1 MILQR
6 LKRSIYPP
14 LSADP
19 EKDVSI
25 KLLYGLMYVTFT
37 VAVLYRIIH
46 PLISEKPKNVY
57 YSFYIIPTAVIIC
70 HLLAKSGRVKLGANI
85 MIFLQWLALC
95 IVSMREGGVYATSF
109 SQFMIIIVLASLVLG
124 QGGALFYALLSFCT
138 GLLSIYL
145 KSRGMIPAPNFPT
158 GEWSAFI
165 GNSVG
170 FFMSWILMK
179 FGLSGLSKIREELSR
194 AQIHA
199 KLGGVTL
206 NLETKEVTLTKEY
219 RIMLGDKTAKGS
231 ITMLMDQFIAK
242 YVEGDDKERIVSAL
256 IEGAKHFNDPSY
268 STEFIFRA
276 KGDDGKTR
284 YILAKGKYKDSIMGY
299 GTGQDITEK
308 HIAGEEIK
316 ASQELFSKVFKL
328 SPYATSISNYEDG
341 RYVDI
346 NDGFTELLGFT
357 REEAI
362 GRTSVELGIWLTSE
376 EREYF
381 KEKIKKDGFLYNEEV
396 TFRAKDGSY
405 IQVEFST
412 RFTVID
418 GEKRMINMV
427 KDVSSKK
434 EAAELR
440 VLNNEIS
447 SQNELIA
454 KQKAE
459 LESTLE
465 YLQKTQNQLILSEK
479 MASLGQLVAGI
490 AHEINNPIGVIR
502 AANESVK
509 NHFDRVLDRM
519 QEAAS
524 VLENLGNEAKI
535 EFQTLLKKG
544 RAYQEI
550 IPPKE
555 VRAKTKIL
563 EARLKEFGISEARN
577 IAEGLVE
584 AGLEAALEDFPKLFI
599 GEKIQ
604 QVIQYALDEIQASR
618 SSKLVDMSVD
628 RTSKIV
634 YALKNFSHFSNGGPK
649 APVDIRESI
658 DTVLTIYQNQLK
670 SGIEIIKEYDAGI
683 PVVPGYSDDLL
694 HVWTNLIYNA
704 AQAMGFKGILKI
716 NVGSGGG
723 KDHICV
729 RISDNGPGIPETIQ
743 ERIFEPF
750 FTTKAPGEG
759 SGLGLDIVKRIVENH
774 GGSIGFETSPKGT
787 AFLVTLP
794 Q

>member
-1 MILQR
+1 MNLQR

-46 PLISEKPKNVY
+46 PIISEKPKNAY
-57 YSFYIIPTAVIIC
+57 YSFYLIPTAVILC
-70 HLLAKSGRVKLGANI
+70 HILAKSGRIKLGAHI

-95 IVSMREGGVYATSF
+95 IVSLREGGVYATSF
-109 SQFMIIIVLASLVLG
+109 SQFMIIIVLASLILG
-124 QGGALFYALLSFCT
+124 QVGSLFYALLSFFV

-145 KSRGMIPAPNFPT
+145 KSKGMIPAPSYPA

-194 AQIHA
+194 AQIDA
-199 KLGGVTL
+199 KLGAIIL
-206 NLETKEVTLTKEY
+206 NLETKEITLSKEY

-231 ITMLMDQFIAK
+231 TTIFMDQFLEQ
-242 YVEGDDKERIVSAL
+242 YVEGEDKQRIPVILA
-256 IEGAKHFNDPSY
+256 EGARHFNDPSY
-268 STEFIFRA
+268 STEFVFRA

-284 YILAKGKYKDSIMGY
+284 YILAKGKYKDSIMAY

-328 SPYATSISNYEDG
+328 SPYATSISNFDDG

-346 NDGFTELLGFT
+346 NDGFTELLGYT
-357 REEAI
+357 REDVI
-362 GRTSVELGIWLTSE
+362 GRTSVELGIWLDAA
-376 EREYF
+376 EREHF

-396 TFRAKDGSY
+396 TFRAKDGRM

-412 RFTVID
+412 RFAMID
-418 GEKRMINMV
+418 GETRMINMV
-427 KDVSSKK
+427 KDISSKK

-440 VLNNEIS
+440 ILNNEIS
-447 SQNELIA
+447 AQNELIA

-459 LESTLE
+459 LESTLD

-509 NHFDRVLDRM
+509 SHFDRVLDRM

-524 VLENLGNEAKI
+524 VLENLGSEAKI

-563 EARLKEFGISEARN
+563 ESRLKELEIFEARN
-577 IAEGLVE
+577 LAEGLIE
-584 AGLEAALEDFPKLFI
+584 AGLETALEDFPKLFM

-670 SGIEIIKEYDAGI
+670 SGIEIIKEYEVGTPI
-683 PVVPGYSDDLL
+683 VPGYSDDLL

-716 NVGSGGG
+716 NVGNRE
-723 KDHICV
+723 KDKICV
-729 RISDNGPGIPETIQ
+729 KISDNGPGIPESIQ

-774 GGSIGFETSPKGT
+774 GGTIGFETSSDGT
-787 AFLVTLP
+787 AFLVILP

>member
-1 MILQR
+1 MNLQR

-25 KLLYGLMYVTFT
+25 KLLYGLMYITFT

-70 HLLAKSGRVKLGANI
+70 HLLAKSGRVKLGSNI

-109 SQFMIIIVLASLVLG
+109 SQFMIIIVLASLILG
-124 QGGALFYALLSFCT
+124 QGGALFYALLSFFT

-145 KSRGMIPAPNFPT
+145 KSKGMIPAPSFPT

-179 FGLSGLSKIREELSR
+179 FGLSGLFKIREELSR

-199 KLGGVTL
+199 KLGGITL

-231 ITMLMDQFIAK
+231 VTILMDRFLEK
-242 YVEGDDKERIVSAL
+242 YVEGDDKERIVSILA
-256 IEGAKHFNDPSY
+256 EGAKHFNDPSY
-268 STEFIFRA
+268 STEFIFKA

-284 YILAKGKYKDSIMGY
+284 YILAKGKYKDSIIGY

-328 SPYATSISNYEDG
+328 SPYATSISNFEDG
-341 RYVDI
+341 TYVDI
-346 NDGFTELLGFT
+346 NDGFIELLGFT
-357 REEAI
+357 RDEAI
-362 GRTSVELGIWLTSE
+362 GRTSVELGIWLSST
-376 EREYF
+376 EREFF
-381 KEKIKKDGFLYNEEV
+381 KEKIIKDGFLHNEEV
-396 TFRAKDGSY
+396 TFRTKDGRY
-405 IQVEFST
+405 LQVEFST

-418 GEKRMINMV
+418 GERRMINMV

-434 EAAELR
+434 EAEKLKI
-440 VLNNEIS
+440 LNNEIS
-447 SQNELIA
+447 AQNELIE
-454 KQKAE
+454 KQKTE
-459 LESTLE
+459 LESALAH
-465 YLQKTQNQLILSEK
+465 LQKTQNQLILSEK

-509 NHFDRVLDRM
+509 SHFDRVLDRM

-550 IPPKE
+550 IPPKV

-563 EARLKEFGISEARN
+563 ESRLKELGILESRN
-577 IAEGLVE
+577 LAEGLIE
-584 AGLEAALEDFPKLFI
+584 AGLEAALEDFPKLFT

-670 SGIEIIKEYDAGI
+670 SGIEIIKEYEAGI
-683 PVVPGYSDDLL
+683 PIVPGYSDDLL

-716 NVGSGGG
+716 NVGNRE
-723 KDHICV
+723 KDKICIK
-729 RISDNGPGIPETIQ
+729 ISDTGPGIPESIQ

-774 GGSIGFETSPKGT
+774 GGTIGFETSSNGT
-787 AFLVTLP
+787 AFLVILP

>member
-1 MILQR
+1 MNLQR

-25 KLLYGLMYVTFT
+25 KLLYGLMYITFT

-70 HLLAKSGRVKLGANI
+70 HLLAKSGRVKLGSNI

-109 SQFMIIIVLASLVLG
+109 SQFMIIIVLASLILG
-124 QGGALFYALLSFCT
+124 QIGSLFYALLSFSV

-145 KSRGMIPAPNFPT
+145 KSKGMIPAPNFPT

-199 KLGGVTL
+199 KLGGITL

-219 RIMLGDKTAKGS
+219 RIMLGDKSAKGS
-231 ITMLMDQFIAK
+231 VTILMDQFLEK
-242 YVEGDDKERIVSAL
+242 YIEGDDKERIVSILA
-256 IEGAKHFNDPSY
+256 EGAKHFNDPSY
-268 STEFIFRA
+268 STEFIFKA

-284 YILAKGKYKDSIMGY
+284 YILAKGKYKDSIIGY

-328 SPYATSISNYEDG
+328 SPYATSISNFEDG
-341 RYVDI
+341 TYVDI

-362 GRTSVELGIWLTSE
+362 GRTSVELGIWLSSA
-376 EREYF
+376 EREFF
-381 KEKIKKDGFLYNEEV
+381 KEKIIKDGFLHNEEV
-396 TFRAKDGSY
+396 TFRTKDGRY
-405 IQVEFST
+405 LQVEFST

-418 GEKRMINMV
+418 GERRMINMV

-434 EAAELR
+434 EAEKLKI
-440 VLNNEIS
+440 LNNEIS
-447 SQNELIA
+447 AQNELIE
-454 KQKAE
+454 KQKTE
-459 LESTLE
+459 LESALAH
-465 YLQKTQNQLILSEK
+465 LQKTQNQLILSEK

-509 NHFDRVLDRM
+509 SHFDRVLDRM

-524 VLENLGNEAKI
+524 VLQNLGNEAKI

-550 IPPKE
+550 IPPKV

-563 EARLKEFGISEARN
+563 ESRLKELGIFEARN
-577 IAEGLVE
+577 LAEGLIE
-584 AGLEAALEDFPKLFI
+584 AGLEAALEDFPKLFT

-604 QVIQYALDEIQASR
+604 QVLQYALDEIQASR

-670 SGIEIIKEYDAGI
+670 SGIEIIKEYEAGTPI
-683 PVVPGYSDDLL
+683 VPGYSDDLL

-716 NVGSGGG
+716 NVGNRE
-723 KDHICV
+723 KDKICIK
-729 RISDNGPGIPETIQ
+729 ISDNGPGIPESIQ

-774 GGSIGFETSPKGT
+774 GGTIGFETSSDGT
-787 AFLVTLP
+787 AFLVILP

>member
-1 MILQR
+1 MILRR
-6 LKRSIYPP
+6 LKRFIYPP

-25 KLLYGLMYVTFT
+25 KLLYGLMYITFT

-46 PLISEKPKNVY
+46 PLVSEKPKNTY
-57 YSFYIIPTAVIIC
+57 YSFYIIPSAVILC

-95 IVSMREGGVYATSF
+95 IVSLREGGVYATSF
-109 SQFMIIIVLASLVLG
+109 TQFMIIVVLASLVLG
-124 QGGALFYALLSFCT
+124 QAGSLFYALLSFFT

-145 KSRGMIPAPNFPT
+145 KSKGMIPAPNYPT
-158 GEWSAFI
+158 GEWSVFI

-170 FFMSWILMK
+170 LFMSWILMK

-199 KLGGVTL
+199 KLGGITL

-219 RIMLGDKTAKGS
+219 RIMLGDKAAKES
-231 ITMLMDQFIAK
+231 RTMFMDQFLEK
-242 YVEGDDKERIVSAL
+242 YVEGDDKERIVAAL
-256 IEGAKHFNDPSY
+256 TEGAKHFNDPSY

-284 YILAKGKYKDSIMGY
+284 YILAKGKYKDSIIGY

-328 SPYATSISNYEDG
+328 SPYATSISNFEDG

-362 GRTSVELGIWLTSE
+362 GRTSVELGIWLHET
-376 EREYF
+376 ERENF

-396 TFRAKDGSY
+396 TFRRKDGRLL
-405 IQVEFST
+405 QVEFST
-412 RFTVID
+412 RFAMID
-418 GEKRMINMV
+418 GETRMINMV
-427 KDVSSKK
+427 KDISSKK

-440 VLNNEIS
+440 ILNNEIS
-447 SQNELIA
+447 TQNELIE

-465 YLQKTQNQLILSEK
+465 YLQKTQNQLIVSEK

-524 VLENLGNEAKI
+524 VLENLGNEAKL

-563 EARLKEFGISEARN
+563 ESRLKELGISEARN
-577 IAEGLVE
+577 LAEGLVE

-670 SGIEIIKEYDAGI
+670 SGIEIIKEYEAGTLI
-683 PVVPGYSDDLL
+683 VPGYADDLL
-694 HVWTNLIYNA
+694 HVWTNLIYNS

-716 NVGSGGG
+716 NVGNRE
-723 KDHICV
+723 KDKICIK
-729 RISDNGPGIPETIQ
+729 ISDNGPGIPESIQ

-774 GGSIGFETSPKGT
+774 GGTIGFETSPEGT
-787 AFLVTLP
+787 AFLVILP

>member
-1 MILQR
+1 MILRR
-6 LKRSIYPP
+6 LKRLIYPP
-14 LSADP
+14 LSADA
-19 EKDVSI
+19 EKEVSI

-57 YSFYIIPTAVIIC
+57 YSFYIIPTAVILC
-70 HLLAKSGRVKLGANI
+70 HLLAKSGKVKLGAHL
-85 MIFLQWLALC
+85 MIFLEWLALC
-95 IVSMREGGVYATSF
+95 IVSLREGGVYAISF
-109 SQFMIIIVLASLVLG
+109 SQFMIIIVLASLILG
-124 QGGALFYALLSFCT
+124 KAGALFYTLLSFFT
-138 GLLSIYL
+138 GLVSIYL
-145 KSRGMIPAPNFPT
+145 KSKGMIPVPNYPV
-158 GEWSAFI
+158 GEWSVFI

-170 FFMSWILMK
+170 LFMAWILMK

-194 AQIHA
+194 AQIDA
-199 KLGGVTL
+199 KLGGITI
-206 NLETKEVTLTKEY
+206 NLETKEVTLSKEY
-219 RIMLGDKTAKGS
+219 RIMLGDKTAKGA
-231 ITMLMDQFIAK
+231 ITMLMDQFLEK
-242 YVEGDDKERIVSAL
+242 YVETEDKEKIIFTLS
-256 IEGAKHFNDPSY
+256 EGAKNFNDPSF
-268 STEFIFRA
+268 SVEFIFKA
-276 KGDDGKTR
+276 KGDDGRTR

-328 SPYATSISNYEDG
+328 SPYATSISNFEDG
-341 RYVDI
+341 KYVDI
-346 NDGFTELLGFT
+346 NDGFTELLGYT
-357 REEAI
+357 RDDVI
-362 GRTSVELGIWLTSE
+362 GRTSVELGIWLNSA

-381 KEKIKKDGFLYNEEV
+381 KEKIKRDGFLHNEEV
-396 TFRAKDGSY
+396 IFRAKDGRM

-412 RFTVID
+412 RFAVID
-418 GEKRMINMV
+418 GEARMINMV
-427 KDVSSKK
+427 KDISSKK
-434 EAAELR
+434 EAEELR
-440 VLNNEIS
+440 ILNNEIS
-447 SQNELIA
+447 AQNELIA
-454 KQKAE
+454 KQKTE

-509 NHFDRVLDRM
+509 SHFDRVLDRM

-524 VLENLGNEAKI
+524 VSENLDNEAKL
-535 EFQTLLKKG
+535 EFQSLLKKG

-563 EARLKEFGISEARN
+563 ESRLKELGISEARN
-577 IAEGLVE
+577 IAEGLIE
-584 AGLEAALEDFPKLFI
+584 AGLEAALEEFPKLFI
-599 GEKIQ
+599 GEKVHQI
-604 QVIQYALDEIQASR
+604 IQYALDEIQASR

-649 APVDIRESI
+649 TPVNIRESI

-670 SGIEIIKEYDAGI
+670 AGIEIIKEYDAGTSI
-683 PVVPGYSDDLL
+683 VPGYSDDLL

-704 AQAMGFKGILKI
+704 AQAMSFKGILKI
-716 NVGSGGG
+716 NVSTGKG
-723 KDHICV
+723 KDHICIK
-729 RISDNGPGIPETIQ
+729 ISDNGPGIPEAIQ

-759 SGLGLDIVKRIVENH
+759 SGLGLDIAKRIVENH
-774 GGSIGFETSPKGT
+774 GGSIGFETSPQGT
-787 AFLVTLP
+787 AFLVILP
-794 Q
+794 I